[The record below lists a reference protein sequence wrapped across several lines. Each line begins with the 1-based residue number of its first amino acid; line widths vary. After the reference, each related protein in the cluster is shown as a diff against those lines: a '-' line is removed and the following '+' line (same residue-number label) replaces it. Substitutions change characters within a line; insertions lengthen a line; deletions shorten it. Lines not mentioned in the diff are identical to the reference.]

1 MPALHAYRAL
11 LRATGPYFLLLSFL
25 ARLPNGMGP
34 LGVLTLVVATTGS
47 YSSAGLAAGALG
59 LAAAVGGPVV
69 GWLADRYGQRPVCV
83 LTAVLDAVGYL
94 GVALAALGH
103 APTRLLAG
111 CAALAGLATPQVGPL
126 MRLRWVS
133 LLARRRQ
140 PELLPTA
147 LAYEGA
153 VDEVSF
159 VAGPALVGLLALIGP
174 PAAAIL
180 AAAGLVLVGGVG
192 FALHGTAAPSGAV
205 VPGARASGAG
215 RLGAGRSGAV
225 SSPVDGRGAV
235 PQLALPP
242 ASVTILVLAMLLL
255 GVVLG
260 GAQTGVSALARTI
273 GQPGAGGLIYA
284 ALGLG
289 SASAGIGTAW
299 LPRRL
304 GYLTRYT
311 GSAVALAVAGAG
323 LLVVH
328 SPVPAMLLMALLG
341 LAVGPYLVTG
351 YGLAERIAPPGRGG
365 LVMTLLAS
373 GIVAGVAVG
382 SALAGRLADGYG
394 FAGAFW
400 VPVAGGVL
408 ATLLAATGTGRLRRD
423 MATDPVPRTRSLI
436 MT

>member
-11 LRATGPYFLLLSFL
+11 LRVTGPYFLVLSFL

-47 YSSAGLAAGALG
+47 YGTAGLAAAALG
-59 LAAAVGGPVV
+59 LAAALGGPLV
-69 GWLADRYGQRPVCV
+69 GWLADRYGQRRVGV
-83 LTAVLDAVGYL
+83 LTAVLDAAGYV
-94 GVALAALGH
+94 GVASAALGH
-103 APTRLLAG
+103 APTALLAG

-126 MRLRWVS
+126 MRVRWVA

-159 VAGPALVGLLALIGP
+159 VAGPALVGLLALVGP

-180 AAAGLVLVGGVG
+180 TAAGLVLVGAAG
-192 FALHGTAAPSGAV
+192 FALHRTAP
-205 VPGARASGAG
+205 PPCPRRAS
-215 RLGAGRSGAV
+215 
-225 SSPVDGRGAV
+225 
-235 PQLALPP
+235 PQLALPRV
-242 ASVTILVLAMLLL
+242 SVTILVLAMLLL
-255 GVVLG
+255 GIVLG

-289 SASAGIGTAW
+289 SATAGIGTAW
-299 LPRRL
+299 LPRRF
-304 GYLTRYT
+304 GYLARYA
-311 GSAVALAVAGAG
+311 GAAAALAVAGAG
-323 LLVVH
+323 LLLVH
-328 SPVPAMLLMALLG
+328 APVPAMLLMTLLG

-373 GIVAGVAVG
+373 GIVAGVAAG
-382 SALAGRLADGYG
+382 SAVAGWLADGYG
-394 FAGAFW
+394 YPGAFW
-400 VPVAGGVL
+400 VPLAGGVL
-408 ATLLAATGTGRLRRD
+408 ATVLAAVGLGRLRRD
-423 MATDPVPRTRSLI
+423 MGADPVPRQHALI
-436 MT
+436 MA